1 MHASEGASNCLIACH
16 TVSYV
21 GIPSQ
26 LHLWT
31 PYSVGFAPV
40 YIVVDETSGVMIV
53 Y

>member
-1 MHASEGASNCLIACH
+1 MLLRGPVTVLLHAILCH
-16 TVSYV
+16 MYS
-21 GIPSQ
+21 IPSQ

-31 PYSVGFAPV
+31 LYIVGFAPV